1 MDILANLALGFET
14 ALSPENLMYCF
25 LGVFL
30 GTLIGVLPGIGSLAA
45 VSMLLP
51 VTFYIEPTAA
61 LIMLAGI
68 YYGAEYGGSIAS
80 ILLNLPG
87 TPSAAVA
94 CLDGYPMSKQGR
106 AGVAL
111 FMTTIAS
118 FFGATVGILTLTA
131 FAPVLAEVA
140 LSFGAREY
148 FSVMVLGLVAAAAI
162 TQGSA
167 MKGLAMVGIG
177 VLFGTVGTDINTG
190 IPRYTF
196 GNPNLLDGIS
206 LVALAMGLFGLSE
219 VIASIHSRSGAQL
232 AKVSLRSMIPTRE
245 DVRRSIMPM
254 VRGTGIGAFFGSL
267 PGTGQTIASF
277 IAYATEKRV
286 SRQPSRFGTGAIEG
300 ITAPE
305 ASNNAAAQTAF
316 IPTLT
321 LAIPGSATMALML
334 GALLIHGITPGPGFM
349 GQYPE
354 MFWGLVASFWIGNV
368 LLVMLNIPLIG
379 IWIRI
384 LQIPYHFLYPT
395 IVVLICIGVY
405 SVNNSIFDV
414 GLALF
419 FGIVGYAMRLLHL
432 EPAPLL
438 IGFVLGPMLEE
449 NFRRA
454 MLFSRGDYSTFV
466 TGPVSATL
474 LALALLLFL
483 WSLVAPLRA
492 YMKRTAAAR
501 SETRAVRELQ

>member
-1 MDILANLALGFET
+1 
-14 ALSPENLMYCF
+14 
-25 LGVFL
+25 
-30 GTLIGVLPGIGSLAA
+30 
-45 VSMLLP
+45 
-51 VTFYIEPTAA
+51 
-61 LIMLAGI
+61 
-68 YYGAEYGGSIAS
+68 
-80 ILLNLPG
+80 
-87 TPSAAVA
+87 
-94 CLDGYPMSKQGR
+94 
-106 AGVAL
+106 
-111 FMTTIAS
+111 
-118 FFGATVGILTLTA
+118 
-131 FAPVLAEVA
+131 
-140 LSFGAREY
+140 
-148 FSVMVLGLVAAAAI
+148 
-162 TQGSA
+162 
-167 MKGLAMVGIG
+167 
-177 VLFGTVGTDINTG
+177 
-190 IPRYTF
+190 
-196 GNPNLLDGIS
+196 
-206 LVALAMGLFGLSE
+206 
-219 VIASIHSRSGAQL
+219 
-232 AKVSLRSMIPTRE
+232 
-245 DVRRSIMPM
+245 M

-286 SRQPSRFGTGAIEG
+286 SRDPSRFGKGAIEG

-501 SETRAVRELQ
+501 SEARAVRELQ